1 MTTVEY
7 KYKYGH
13 GYQTFKL
20 EQEHVLDEVKIAEF
34 PPLTDLKAA
43 VLDAIYHPIASEPID
58 KLVRPGMKI
67 AFICNDSTRVANT
80 HDFMPI
86 LVDEM
91 NKLGVKDEDMKIVFA
106 LGTHRAMSHEEMVE
120 QVSEGVAARLKMYN
134 SDCNKHED
142 FNYFGTTS
150 FGTPVLINKLI
161 CDVDLVIMTGTVVY
175 HFFSGFGGGRKAV
188 LPGVAAMETV
198 RRNHSLMMSPY
209 SQLGKLH
216 GNPVYDDQME
226 GVALFAQKHK
236 LFNFNAILDAQK
248 RFLKIFAGDWNKSH
262 LEACQFVEQVYGAPI
277 SQPADIVI
285 ASCGGYPKDINI
297 YQLQKTMDNAWC
309 AVREGGVVIILGE
322 CEEGSG
328 SAALE
333 KALQEKALQENPSPD
348 AIKEALAKKF
358 VIGAHKAFAITR
370 LMKKAK
376 FILVS
381 ALDKK
386 LAKDLLFEAVDS
398 VDEAIAL
405 AEQYIGPD
413 YKILLMPQGSL
424 TVPVVKK

>member
-1 MTTVEY
+1 MAITNY

-13 GYQTFKL
+13 GYKHFSL
-20 EQEHVLDEVKIAEF
+20 EEERVLGELKTKNTALLDN
-34 PPLTDLKAA
+34 LKAE
-43 VLDAIYHPIASEPID
+43 VLDALYHPIASAPINE
-58 KLVRPGMKI
+58 LVHSGMKI

-86 LVDEM
+86 LVEEM
-91 NKLGVKDEDMKIVFA
+91 NKLGIKDEDMHIVFA
-106 LGTHRAMSHEEMVE
+106 LGTHRCMSREEMVE
-120 QVSEGVAARLKMYN
+120 QVGENIAARLKMYN
-134 SDCNKHED
+134 SDCHVQED
-142 FNYFGTTS
+142 FRYFGETS
-150 FGTPVLINKLI
+150 YGTPVWLNKHI
-161 CDVDLVIMTGTVVY
+161 CDADLVILTGTVVY

-198 RRNHSLMMSPY
+198 RKNHSLMMSPNA
-209 SQLGKLH
+209 QLGKLH
-216 GNPVYDDQME
+216 ENPVYDDQME
-226 GVALFAQKHK
+226 GVSLFAKRHK
-236 LFNFNAILDAQK
+236 MFLFHTILNAQHE
-248 RFLKIFAGDWNKSH
+248 FLKIFAGDWNKAH
-262 LEACQFVEQVYGAPI
+262 LKACKFVEQVYGVPVDE
-277 SQPADIVI
+277 PADIVI

-309 AVREGGVVIILGE
+309 AVKDGGVVIIIGE

-333 KALQEKALQENPSPD
+333 KALEENPSPD
-348 AIKEALAKKF
+348 AIKEQLEKNF

-386 LAKDLLFEAVDS
+386 IAEKLLFETVDN
-398 VDEAIAL
+398 VDDAIKL
-405 AEQYIGPD
+405 AEQYVDKD

-424 TVPVVKK
+424 TVPVLKNKF

>member
-13 GYQTFKL
+13 GYQTFSL
-20 EQEHVLDEVKIAEF
+20 EKEHVLDEIKIAEF

-58 KLVRPGMKI
+58 KLVKPGMKV

-142 FNYFGTTS
+142 FNYFGATS
-150 FGTPVLINKLI
+150 YGTPVLINKLI

-188 LPGVAAMETV
+188 LPGVAGMETV
-198 RRNHSLMMSPY
+198 RRNHSLMMSPN
-209 SQLGKLH
+209 SQLGKLQ
-216 GNPVYDDQME
+216 GNPVYEDQME
-226 GVALFAQKHK
+226 GVALFAQKHR

-248 RFLKIFAGDWNKSH
+248 RFLKIFAGDWKESH
-262 LEACQFVEQVYGAPI
+262 LEACQFVEQVRKPDMGDLFLAEADAIIAAQNAVVAAHSLGVGSCYIGDITENYEYHRELLKLPKYVV
-277 SQPADIVI
+277 PA
-285 ASCGGYPKDINI
+285 AMLCFGYPTQQ
-297 YQLQKTMDNAWC
+297 QLERAKPP
-309 AVREGGVVIILGE
+309 RHPIE
-322 CEEGSG
+322 
-328 SAALE
+328 ALVHENGYDRE
-333 KALQEKALQENPSPD
+333 KAAQMPQMLAAQQGKSG
-348 AIKEALAKKF
+348 EALADYIRRFCQRKWNS
-358 VIGAHKAFAITR
+358 AFSQEMSRSCAEMAR
-370 LMKKAK
+370 QWCE
-376 FILVS
+376 
-381 ALDKK
+381 
-386 LAKDLLFEAVDS
+386 EA
-398 VDEAIAL
+398 
-405 AEQYIGPD
+405 P
-413 YKILLMPQGSL
+413 
-424 TVPVVKK
+424 

>member
-1 MTTVEY
+1 MTAVNY

-13 GYQTFKL
+13 GYKTFSV
-20 EQEHVLDEVKIAEF
+20 EQEHVLDEIKIAQF
-34 PPLTDLKAA
+34 PPLENLKEA
-43 VLDAIYHPIASEPID
+43 VLEALYHPIDCAPID
-58 KLVRPGMKI
+58 ELVKPGMKI

-80 HDFMPI
+80 HAFLPI

-91 NKLGVKDEDMKIVFA
+91 NKLGVPDADMRIIFA
-106 LGTHRAMSHEEMVE
+106 LGTHRAMSYAEKVE
-120 QVSEGVAARLKMYN
+120 QVSENVANRLPMYDT
-134 SDCNKHED
+134 DCNNIDE
-142 FNYFGTTS
+142 FEYFGDTS
-150 FGTPVLINKLI
+150 FGTPVWLNKKI
-161 CDVDLVIMTGTVVY
+161 CDVDLVIMTGAIVY

-198 RRNHSLMMSPY
+198 RRNHSLMMSPA

-226 GVALFAQKHK
+226 GVRIFAKEHK
-236 LFNFNAILDAQK
+236 LFLFNVVLDAQK
-248 RFLKIFAGDWNKSH
+248 QFLKIFAGNWDTAH
-262 LEACQFVEQVYGAPI
+262 VEACKFVEQVYGAPI
-277 SQPADIVI
+277 NEPADIVI
-285 ASCGGYPKDINI
+285 ASCGGYPKDINV

-309 AVREGGVVIILGE
+309 AVKEGGVVIILGE

-333 KALQEKALQENPSPD
+333 QALEEHPSPD
-348 AIKEALAKKF
+348 AIREHLAQNF

-381 ALDKK
+381 ALDKN
-386 LAKDLLFEAVDS
+386 LAQKLLFEAVDD
-398 VDEAIAL
+398 VDEAITL
-405 AEQYIGPD
+405 AKKYVGDD

-424 TVPVVKK
+424 TVPVLIK

>member
-13 GYQTFKL
+13 GYKTFKL

-34 PPLTDLKAA
+34 PPLTDFKAA
-43 VLDAIYHPIASEPID
+43 VLDAIYHPIASEPLD

-198 RRNHSLMMSPY
+198 RRNHSLMMSPN

-216 GNPVYDDQME
+216 GNPVYEDHME
-226 GVALFAQKHK
+226 GVALFAQKHR

-248 RFLKIFAGDWNKSH
+248 RFLKIFAGDWKESH
-262 LEACQFVEQVYGAPI
+262 LAACQFVEQVYGAPI

-309 AVREGGVVIILGE
+309 AVREGGVVIILG
-322 CEEGSG
+322 
-328 SAALE
+328 
-333 KALQEKALQENPSPD
+333 
-348 AIKEALAKKF
+348 
-358 VIGAHKAFAITR
+358 
-370 LMKKAK
+370 
-376 FILVS
+376 
-381 ALDKK
+381 
-386 LAKDLLFEAVDS
+386 
-398 VDEAIAL
+398 
-405 AEQYIGPD
+405 
-413 YKILLMPQGSL
+413 
-424 TVPVVKK
+424 

>member
-1 MTTVEY
+1 MAITNY
-7 KYKYGH
+7 KYNYGH
-13 GYQTFKL
+13 GYKHFSL
-20 EQEHVLDEVKIAEF
+20 EEERVLGELKTKNTALLDN
-34 PPLTDLKAA
+34 LKAA
-43 VLDAIYHPIASEPID
+43 VLDALYRPIGSAPINE
-58 KLVRPGMKI
+58 LVHSGMKI

-86 LVDEM
+86 LVEEM
-91 NKLGVKDEDMKIVFA
+91 NKLGIKDEDMHIVFA
-106 LGTHRAMSHEEMVE
+106 LGTHRCMSREEMVE
-120 QVSEGVAARLKMYN
+120 QVGENIAARLKMYN
-134 SDCNKHED
+134 SDCHVQED
-142 FNYFGTTS
+142 FRYFGETS
-150 FGTPVLINKLI
+150 YGTPVWLNKHI
-161 CDVDLVIMTGTVVY
+161 CDADLVILTGTVVY

-198 RRNHSLMMSPY
+198 RKNHSLMMSPNA
-209 SQLGKLH
+209 QLGKLH

-226 GVALFAQKHK
+226 GVSLFAKKHK
-236 LFNFNAILDAQK
+236 MFLFHTILNAQHE
-248 RFLKIFAGDWNKSH
+248 FLKIFAGDWNKAH
-262 LEACQFVEQVYGAPI
+262 LEACKFVEQVYGAPVDE
-277 SQPADIVI
+277 PADIVI

-309 AVREGGVVIILGE
+309 AVKDGGVVIIIGE

-333 KALQEKALQENPSPD
+333 KALEENPSPD
-348 AIKEALAKKF
+348 AIKEQLEKNF

-386 LAKDLLFEAVDS
+386 IAEKLLFETVDN
-398 VDEAIAL
+398 VDDAIKL
-405 AEQYIGPD
+405 AEQYVGKD

-424 TVPVVKK
+424 TVPVLKNKF

>member
-1 MTTVEY
+1 MTTVDY

-13 GYQTFKL
+13 GYKHFAL
-20 EQEHVLDEVKIAEF
+20 EAEHVLGELTTKEM
-34 PPLTDLKAA
+34 PPLEDVKAA
-43 VLDAIYHPIASEPID
+43 VLDAIYHPINSAPINE
-58 KLVRPGMKI
+58 LVKPGMKI
-67 AFICNDSTRVANT
+67 AFICNDPTRVANT
-80 HDFMPI
+80 YAFMPI

-91 NKLGVKDEDMKIVFA
+91 NKLGVKDEDMHIVFA
-106 LGTHRAMSHEEMVE
+106 LGTHRCMTHEEMVE
-120 QVSEGVAARLKMYN
+120 QVGENVAGRLAMYN
-134 SDCNKHED
+134 SDCHIDED
-142 FNYFGTTS
+142 FRYFGDTS
-150 FGTPVLINKLI
+150 FGTPVWLNKHI
-161 CDVDLVIMTGTVVY
+161 CDADLVILTGTIVY

-188 LPGVAAMETV
+188 LPGVAALETV
-198 RRNHSLMMSPY
+198 RKNHSLMMSPE

-226 GVALFAQKHK
+226 GVRLFAKEHK
-236 LFNFNAILDAQK
+236 LFLFNAILDAQK
-248 RFLKIFAGDWNKSH
+248 RFLKIFAGDWDEAH
-262 LEACQFVEQVYGAPI
+262 LEACKFVEQVYGAPI
-277 SQPADIVI
+277 SEPADIVI

-309 AVREGGVVIILGE
+309 AVKDGGVVIILGE

-333 KALQEKALQENPSPD
+333 KALEENPSPD
-348 AIKEALAKKF
+348 AIKAQLEKNF

-381 ALDKK
+381 ALDKAIASK
-386 LAKDLLFEAVDS
+386 LLFEAVDD

-405 AEQYIGPD
+405 AEKYVGPD

-424 TVPVVKK
+424 TVPVLKK

>member
-226 GVALFAQKHK
+226 GVALFAQK
-236 LFNFNAILDAQK
+236 

-333 KALQEKALQENPSPD
+333 KALQENPSPD

-386 LAKDLLFEAVDS
+386 LAKDLLFEAVDD

-405 AEQYIGPD
+405 AEKHIGPD

-424 TVPVVKK
+424 TVPVLKK

>member
-1 MTTVEY
+1 MTEVKY
-7 KYKYGH
+7 SYKYGH
-13 GYQTFKL
+13 GYKDFTL
-20 EQEHVLDEVKIAEF
+20 EQEHVIGEIKVAEL
-34 PPLTDLKAA
+34 PPLENLKAS
-43 VLDAIYHPIASEPID
+43 VLDALYHPIASAPINE
-58 KLVRPGMKI
+58 LVKPGQKV
-67 AFICNDSTRVANT
+67 AFICNDPTRVANS

-86 LVDEM
+86 LVAEM
-91 NKLGVKDEDMKIVFA
+91 NKLGIKDEDMRIVFA
-106 LGTHRAMSHEEMVE
+106 LGTHRDMTHEEMVE
-120 QVSEGVAARLKMYN
+120 AVGDEVASRLPMYN
-134 SDCNKHED
+134 SNCHKQED
-142 FNYFGTTS
+142 FEYFGETS
-150 FGTPVLINKLI
+150 FGTPVWLNKLI
-161 CDVDLVIMTGTVVY
+161 CDVDLVILTGTIVH
-175 HFFSGFGGGRKAV
+175 HFFSGFGGGRKAI

-198 RRNHSLMMSPY
+198 RKNHSLMMS
-209 SQLGKLH
+209 SEARLGKLH

-226 GVALFAQKHK
+226 GVRLFAKEHK
-236 LFNFNAILDAQK
+236 LFLFNAILDAKKQ
-248 RFLKIFAGDWNKSH
+248 FLKIFAGDWDKAH
-262 LEACQFVEQVYGAPI
+262 LEACKFVDKVYGAEI
-277 SQPADIVI
+277 DEPADIVI

-309 AVREGGVVIILGE
+309 AVKEGGVVIIIGE

-333 KALQEKALQENPSPD
+333 KALQENPSPD
-348 AIKEALAKKF
+348 AIKAKLQENF

-386 LAKDLLFEAVDS
+386 IARDLLFEAVDS

-405 AEQYIGPD
+405 AEKQIGPD

-424 TVPVVKK
+424 TVPIIKK